1 MGPVLQAH
9 NCAGKISTLTQKQLL
24 PLLVGMAFGL
34 GPGCQ
39 RPASTELTKD
49 VPLGRR
55 LCRLELNLEVSDKC
69 CYCMVEVLPEPSLV
83 AQPGT
88 EWLA

>member
-1 MGPVLQAH
+1 MHHGQIGPVLQAH
-9 NCAGKISTLTQKQLL
+9 SCAGKIPTLTQKQLL

-49 VPLGRR
+49 VSPWQKTL
-55 LCRLELNLEVSDKC
+55 LDS
-69 CYCMVEVLPEPSLV
+69 S
-83 AQPGT
+83 
-88 EWLA
+88 